1 MLTSLW
7 TDATYIQVISGGAK
21 GRSTVKLLIKR
32 AQLAFTT
39 PCARA
44 HMHFA
49 DGSIKVL
56 EKSCGQKTWTKNLDK
71 KPGQKTWT
79 KNLDKKPG
87 QKRATNA

>member
-1 MLTSLW
+1 LYLQQKREQTKTSK
-7 TDATYIQVISGGAK
+7 APF
-21 GRSTVKLLIKR
+21 LIKR

-56 EKSCGQKTWTKNLDK
+56 EKSCGQKTWTKNVDKKLGQKNWKKKLDK
-71 KPGQKTWT
+71 KGRQTPKEVPHTGTPSVT
-79 KNLDKKPG
+79 
-87 QKRATNA
+87 